1 MRATG
6 IVRKIDNLGRVVIP
20 KEIRSTMHIRE
31 GEPLEIFTDGEGDVI
46 FRKYSLVGELSAYA
60 AVYAEVLAAQLKTP
74 VVVTDLDRVVAV
86 SSSSRRELLE
96 RRVGESFEHLL
107 KTRRADRPEGGVAL
121 GEDGAASAA
130 AVAPVVVQGSVV
142 GGIAALAKPEGAP
155 PLPEETL
162 DRLSVAAALLG
173 AQCE

>member
-20 KEIRSTMHIRE
+20 KEIRGTMRIRE

-60 AVYAEVLAAQLKTP
+60 ETYARVLSAALKTP
-74 VVVTDLDRVVAV
+74 VAVTDLDRVVAV
-86 SSSSRRELLE
+86 SPSAHRELLDRRIGAGLE
-96 RRVGESFEHLL
+96 RLL
-107 KTRRADRPEGGVAL
+107 AEGGGAL
-121 GEDGAASAA
+121 PPDGTALAESGGPAVA
-130 AVAPVVVQGSVV
+130 AVAPVTVQGAVV
-142 GGIAALAKPEGAP
+142 GCVAALHKQEGAGDP
-155 PLPEETL
+155 GADARLRLET
-162 DRLSVAAALLG
+162 AAALLG